1 MLLQVPRAGYVSAVS
16 CEACREP
23 ARCPRCARVMR
34 GERASGPLQLV
45 CGSCGPLAGT
55 WRCPSCGGGALRG
68 PRVGVRRTAEELGK
82 AFPQTRVIE
91 SWSGHL
97 VDAVG
102 DEPALVLATPGA
114 EPAAFGGYSAAILL
128 DTWLLLS
135 RPELR
140 AAEEALR
147 RWLAVCGQVR
157 PASAGGT
164 VMAVG
169 ETDARALQALVRL
182 DPVGF
187 AARELAERRATGFP
201 PASKLVTV
209 EGPRTAVDAYAVA
222 LATIGGAERFG
233 PVLIG
238 DETWRLTARAELD
251 LTPALLAALRQESG
265 TRSAAKLPAVRVR
278 VDPQVID

>member
-1 MLLQVPRAGYVSAVS
+1 
-16 CEACREP
+16 
-23 ARCPRCARVMR
+23 
-34 GERASGPLQLV
+34 LV
-45 CGSCGPLAGT
+45 CGSCGPLAGA
-55 WRCPSCGGGALRG
+55 WRCPSCGGGELRS

-114 EPAAFGGYSAAILL
+114 EPAASGGYAAAILL

-147 RWLAVCGQVR
+147 RWLAVCAQVR
-157 PASAGGT
+157 PAVAGGT

-201 PASKLVTV
+201 PAAKVVTV
-209 EGPRTAVDAYAVA
+209 EGA
-222 LATIGGAERFG
+222 LAVVEAYGVDLAAVGGVEIFG
-233 PVLIG
+233 PVEVG
-238 DETWRLTARAELD
+238 DEVWRLTARTAHER
-251 LTPALLAALRQESG
+251 AAAVVGALRVESG
-265 TRSAAKLPAVRVR
+265 RRSAAKLPVARVR